1 MTDARK
7 ALAEETS
14 LHTRILRCT
23 LAADESHAYWTHVD
37 LGEPPERRN
46 LRAFEER
53 WFGVKSQAAVKVVLA
68 NLSARFDAYPA
79 SLATLRGWRAM
90 SPATRRVICHWH
102 VQLTDPLYRRF
113 TGDLLVQRR
122 ETVRPSIDRDLVSRW
137 VEQQAEGR
145 WGAAT
150 RNAFGTKLLST
161 ALEVGLVEGRR
172 DPRRLGFPRVEDDA
186 LAYAIRLLRS
196 VSYSGSILANPYLAS
211 VGLFGPF
218 LEQRLRA
225 LPGLAY
231 RRVGDVIELEWTDA
245 RAVVPQHRVSP

>member
-1 MTDARK
+1 M
-7 ALAEETS
+7 

-23 LAADESHAYWTHVD
+23 LAAEESHAYWSHVD
-37 LGEPPERRN
+37 LAETPERRN

-79 SLATLRGWRAM
+79 SLATLRGWRGM
-90 SPATRRVICHWH
+90 SPVTRRLICHWH
-102 VQLTDPLYRRF
+102 VQLSDPLYRRF
-113 TGDLLVQRR
+113 TGELLVQRR
-122 ETVRPSIDRDLVSRW
+122 EAVRPGIDRDLVSRW

-145 WGAAT
+145 WSAAT

-172 DPRRLGFPRVEDDA
+172 DPRKLVFPRVDDDA
-186 LAYAIRLLRS
+186 LAYVLRLLRS
-196 VSYSGSILANPYLAS
+196 VSHGGTLLANPYLAS
-211 VGLFGPF
+211 VGLVGPL

-225 LPGLAY
+225 LPGLGY

-245 RAVVPQHRVSP
+245 RPVGSHEGVSP